1 MWHIRKGYEWGGVGY
16 LVWEGIISLQEY
28 GCSCCA
34 DYHSGHA
41 NRINYCLMFSYT
53 TLASITMAIDH

>member
-1 MWHIRKGYEWGGVGY
+1 MGGVGY

-28 GCSCCA
+28 GCLCCA

-41 NRINYCLMFSYT
+41 NCINYCLMFSYT